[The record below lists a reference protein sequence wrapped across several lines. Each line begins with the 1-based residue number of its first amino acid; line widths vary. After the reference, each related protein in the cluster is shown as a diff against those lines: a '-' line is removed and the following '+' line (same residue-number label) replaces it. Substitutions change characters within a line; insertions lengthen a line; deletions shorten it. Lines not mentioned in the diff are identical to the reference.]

1 MCGAAVKS
9 AFLNN
14 RKPRAID
21 TVSAVVVAVRL
32 GGGFSAPGERT
43 RQMTATDHHPRTAT
57 AVPGIEPRPRRRGL
71 ITWSVLAGIALSILW
86 SYEFV
91 DHTLGDN
98 IANTLLGHDA
108 KATAIGGTTAGLLF
122 AFVSG
127 LAGTF
132 TACNIAMAA
141 SIGPMSQAGS
151 PAAGAGLRA
160 LLRPLG
166 WLTAGAVAVSAAYG
180 FIGVLIG
187 DALPQLSTDKIGA
200 MPVRLLQSVVVFGV
214 IGLAFTYLG
223 LAVLGIVRDPFR
235 HRPTARVVVLGALIG
250 GFLIGR
256 PYPLFNKLF
265 HWAVDSGNPFYG
277 AGAFVLQSLGNI
289 AIVAALFA
297 LAVVVSRGGLLR
309 KLAGVPHRAVAVT
322 GSLLLALGVFTV
334 VYWTIRVPSM
344 FGFGWFPMMPY
355 N

>member
-1 MCGAAVKS
+1 MATTDTPVAAS
-9 AFLNN
+9 L
-14 RKPRAID
+14 RID
-21 TVSAVVVAVRL
+21 
-32 GGGFSAPGERT
+32 
-43 RQMTATDHHPRTAT
+43 
-57 AVPGIEPRPRRRGL
+57 PRPRHGKVIL
-71 ITWSVLAGIALSILW
+71 GSILAGIALAVLW

-91 DHTLGDN
+91 DHTVGDN

-141 SIGPMSQAGS
+141 SVGPMSQAGGRS
-151 PAAGAGLRA
+151 VGLRA

-166 WLTAGAVAVSAAYG
+166 WLTLGALAVSAAYG
-180 FIGVLIG
+180 FVGVLIG
-187 DALPQLSTDKIGA
+187 DSLPQLSADKIGTV
-200 MPVRLLQSVVVFGV
+200 PVRLLQSVVVFGV
-214 IGLAFTYLG
+214 IGLAFVYLG
-223 LAVLGIVRDPFR
+223 LAALGKVPDPFR
-235 HRPTARVVVLGALIG
+235 RHPVARVVTLGALIG

-256 PYPLFNKLF
+256 PYPLFTKLF
-265 HWAVDSGNPFYG
+265 QWAADTGNPFYG
-277 AGAFVLQSLGNI
+277 AGAFMLQSIGNI

-297 LAVVVSRGGLLR
+297 LLALVTRGGLVR
-309 KLAGVPHRAVAVT
+309 RLAAAPSRSAALT
-322 GSLLLALGVFTV
+322 GSLLLGLGVFTV
-334 VYWTIRVPSM
+334 VYWTVRVPSM